1 MNIAQKNIVDFAK
14 RRLFA
19 AAAGLLVA
27 GSILSSPAANAAAEQ
42 AQIAVLPAI
51 DAAVLYAAEN
61 DGLFEK
67 EGINVKIVPFK
78 SALELTA
85 AMRAGRIA
93 GHYSNLMTTVTQ
105 RVNGIDSAVV
115 VTTWHT
121 SPKDRAF
128 GLALSPATAKKI
140 ANLDELKK
148 AQGVTTARS
157 SGTITDRMLD
167 VLIENEKVADTVLK
181 PVEVSQIPIRLQ
193 MLNASRL
200 DSALFYEPL
209 LTLIEKKGGR
219 VVWDDRGLD
228 KPLSMVALRKEY
240 LKPEFVLPFRRALA
254 EAARRI
260 DADPEKYRP
269 LIAKKGLLPPDIAQ
283 TYVLPK
289 FSGFAT
295 EDGLPPLPTRD
306 DVKEAVDWL
315 VQNGLIKKTPELDA
329 VVYR

>member
-1 MNIAQKNIVDFAK
+1 MKNRQKSIVNFIR
-14 RRLFA
+14 RRLLA
-19 AAAGLLVA
+19 VGVGLIVA
-27 GSILSSPAANAAAEQ
+27 GSAVCVPTINAAPIE
-42 AQIAVLPAI
+42 AQIAALPAI
-51 DAAVLYAAEN
+51 DAAILYVAEN
-61 DGLFEK
+61 DGLFER

-93 GHYSNLMTTVTQ
+93 GHYTNLMTTVTQ

-121 SPKDRAF
+121 SKKDRAF

-167 VLIENEKVADTVLK
+167 VLIANEKVADTVLK

-209 LTLIEKKGGR
+209 LTLIESKGGR

-228 KPLSMVALRKEY
+228 KPLSMVALRKDF
-240 LKPEFVLPFRRALA
+240 LTPEFVGPFRRALA

-260 DADPEKYRP
+260 DADAEKYRP
-269 LIAKKGLLPPDIAQ
+269 LIVKKGLLPPDIAK
-283 TYVLPK
+283 TYALPK
-289 FSGFAT
+289 FSGFST
-295 EDGLPPLPTRD
+295 EDGLPPLPARD
-306 DVKEAVDWL
+306 DVQEAIDWL
-315 VQNGLIKKTPELDA
+315 LQNGLIKKTPALDT